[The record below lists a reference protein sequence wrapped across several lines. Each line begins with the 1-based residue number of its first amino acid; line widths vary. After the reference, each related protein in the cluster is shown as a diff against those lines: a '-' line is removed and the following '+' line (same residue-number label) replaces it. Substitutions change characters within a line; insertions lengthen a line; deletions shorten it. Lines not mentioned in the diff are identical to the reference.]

1 MRKDSHLATMESD
14 VATMES
20 HLATMQRSGIVHAKY
35 VSDPEDLSLDE
46 FELEEEEQMLAR

>member
-20 HLATMQRSGIVHAKY
+20 DLATMQRSGIVHAKY

>member
-14 VATMES
+14 LATMES

>member
-14 VATMES
+14 LATMEGD
-20 HLATMQRSGIVHAKY
+20 LATMQRSGIVHAKY

-46 FELEEEEQMLAR
+46 FELEEEEQILAR

>member
-14 VATMES
+14 LATMES

-46 FELEEEEQMLAR
+46 FELEEEEQILAR

>member
-14 VATMES
+14 LATMEGD
-20 HLATMQRSGIVHAKY
+20 LATMQRSGIVHAKY